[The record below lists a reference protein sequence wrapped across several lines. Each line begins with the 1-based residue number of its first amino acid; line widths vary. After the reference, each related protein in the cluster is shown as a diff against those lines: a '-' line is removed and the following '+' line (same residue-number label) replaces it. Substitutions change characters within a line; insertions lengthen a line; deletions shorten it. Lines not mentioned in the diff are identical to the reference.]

1 MRMAAL
7 PRRSSA
13 RESLSVH
20 RRSDVVIGRLMVA
33 AAQSLTPPGW
43 IETCPLMY
51 FSRATRDGGSASANN
66 AAVEDAA
73 SSATKAAKTNCR
85 RFFISPAPLQDP
97 SSTDL
102 GRGLLACTSENPET
116 HSLFWEF
123 WVPGWVTSV
132 IRQGRILRPRRARP
146 AKASWGR

>member
-20 RRSDVVIGRLMVA
+20 KRSAVVMGRLTVA
-33 AAQSLTPPGW
+33 SAQSVTPPGC
-43 IETCPLMY
+43 IDTCPLMY
-51 FSRATRDGGSASANN
+51 FKRATRDGGSASANN
-66 AAVEDAA
+66 AAVDDAA
-73 SSATKAAKTNCR
+73 NSATKAAKTNCR

-97 SSTDL
+97 PSTNL

-116 HSLFWEF
+116 HALFWEF

-132 IRQGRILRPRRARP
+132 IRRGRVFAT
-146 AKASWGR
+146 AADHCQ